1 MRRELHLNKAV
12 NIIADAL
19 LTPYSIRQSL
29 WFDWDVCD
37 GMAVASHLDE
47 QRRLT
52 LTPEAGKRRTNSKG
66 TFRKG
71 QREECEGPLKCP
83 PSRFCHHPPLLPLC
97 TRALGDWLH
106 VCGFNFHLPVGDSL
120 CDDLGWDFA
129 ARERKLKY
137 CWFKGLNKREV
148 LGPFLFHI
156 RVGVKRPD
164 L

>member
-71 QREECEGPLKCP
+71 QREECEGP
-83 PSRFCHHPPLLPLC
+83 SSALLPASAIIL
-97 TRALGDWLH
+97 RSSRSAH
-106 VCGFNFHLPVGDSL
+106 
-120 CDDLGWDFA
+120 
-129 ARERKLKY
+129 
-137 CWFKGLNKREV
+137 GLWVTGSMFVASIFTYPWGTPCVMN
-148 LGPFLFHI
+148 
-156 RVGVKRPD
+156 
-164 L
+164 